1 MHEAG
6 IVEDLIESIGQAS
19 KNTKDWQKIKK
30 VYIRLG
36 KSAGL
41 TESSLRF
48 WFEYL
53 GQGTKLEGA
62 TLELSEVEGNEV
74 TVDSLEV
81 E

>member
-6 IVEDLIESIGQAS
+6 VVEDLIESIAQAS
-19 KNTKDWQKIKK
+19 KNAKDGQKIKK

-41 TESSLRF
+41 TEASLRF

-53 GQGTKLEGA
+53 GRGTKLEGA
-62 TLELSEVEGNEV
+62 ILELSQVEGGEV
-74 TVDSLEV
+74 AVDSIETT
-81 E
+81 

>member
-19 KNTKDWQKIKK
+19 KNTGDWQKIKK
-30 VYIRLG
+30 VYIRFG

-41 TESSLRF
+41 TEASLRF

-53 GQGTKLEGA
+53 GRGTKLEGVD
-62 TLELSEVEGNEV
+62 LELSQVEGNEIS
-74 TVDSLEV
+74 VDSLEV